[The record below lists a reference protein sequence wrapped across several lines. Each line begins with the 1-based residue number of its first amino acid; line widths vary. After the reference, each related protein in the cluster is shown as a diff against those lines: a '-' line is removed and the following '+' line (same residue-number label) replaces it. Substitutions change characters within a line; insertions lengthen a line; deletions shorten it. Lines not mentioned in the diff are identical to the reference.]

1 MSPLVSAYAAA
12 AAAAAAADGMIWS
25 VAETAGV
32 MPSGANVPF
41 LFENLVVVT
50 MDDSSGGVES
60 SDDGDSN
67 GGDGSSLP
75 RP

>member
-1 MSPLVSAYAAA
+1 
-12 AAAAAAADGMIWS
+12 MIWS

-50 MDDSSGGVES
+50 MHDSSGNVES